1 MAGLDITAI
10 TGMLQKKESQ
20 IKNAIPNLAKGLFG
34 AIQAKKANKQIKSL
48 MANQATYK
56 RPEEYA
62 QELTMRQG
70 LASQTQLPGMGQ
82 ITDNIGAASAQ
93 ARGAAEKGAIS
104 SNTYM
109 GAVGDIYSKQIAAYQ
124 DLGVQ
129 AANFQQTQKENLA
142 RTLQQGAGYS
152 DTEWDQNKLQPWNMQ
167 MNMAQSDKQAGWANL
182 WGGVEGQTMSANN
195 FAGTQYAQQIMKGL
209 QGKGTTDPSTGLP
222 TKGIE
227 KDLNFY
233 T

>member
-1 MAGLDITAI
+1 MAADLTALIGQMAGKVGKWPRTALNI
-10 TGMLQKKESQ
+10 GK
-20 IKNAIPNLAKGLFG
+20 AVFG
-34 AIQAKKANKQIKSL
+34 AAQAVKANKQVKNL
-48 MANQATYK
+48 MANQVTYK

-109 GAVGDIYSKQIAAYQ
+109 GAVGDIYSKQIQAYQ

-142 RTLQQGAGYS
+142 KTLQQGAGYS

-167 MNMAQSDKQAGWANL
+167 MNMAQSNKQSGWANL
-182 WGGVEGQTMSANN
+182 WGGLEGQAMSANN

-222 TKGIE
+222 TKGTE

-233 T
+233 S